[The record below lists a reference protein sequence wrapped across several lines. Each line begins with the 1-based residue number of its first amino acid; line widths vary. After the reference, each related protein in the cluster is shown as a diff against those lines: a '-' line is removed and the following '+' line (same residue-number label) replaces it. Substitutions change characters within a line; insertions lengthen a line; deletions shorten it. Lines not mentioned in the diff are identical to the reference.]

1 MIGDSPSGR
10 VAQLIWGVKQS
21 FRSYVEAAGG
31 VIDTD
36 AERTP
41 DGGFIFVAGPDS
53 DLKLDPEGGLSGTGV
68 FQGQVRFTAHGGM
81 LSVQLTDLWLE
92 TGPTGASLSIA
103 ERTYRL
109 EVAKLGAMIDDQ
121 PAEPALPTT
130 ITLDGYQWLGAH
142 YAPGTVLD
150 PVRLVLG

>member
-1 MIGDSPSGR
+1 MTRNSPSGR

-36 AERTP
+36 VARTS
-41 DGGFIFVAGPDS
+41 DGGFIFVADPDS
-53 DLKLDPEGGLSGTGV
+53 DLILDPEGGLSGKGV

-103 ERTYRL
+103 EPTYRL
-109 EVAKLGAMIDDQ
+109 EVAKLGAMIDNQ
-121 PAEPALPTT
+121 PAAMTLPTT

-142 YAPGTVLD
+142 YPPGTVLD